1 MSQHDHPLVAPIQRP
16 HPARSDKALYP
27 VTGLAIARYGDVDA
41 NGHVNNLAL
50 ESLHETARAEFNAQ
64 IFPDI
69 YRPAWRTVR
78 LVSASN
84 VVHFLAEV
92 HWPAT
97 IETGLGIGKLGRTS
111 YVASTALFVDQT
123 CVGLCDTVL
132 VMLDDDGPTPIPDE
146 ARELLGGYLLA

>member
-1 MSQHDHPLVAPIQRP
+1 MSQHDQSLVAPIQRP
-16 HPARSDKALYP
+16 HPTRSDKALYP

-50 ESLHETARAEFNAQ
+50 ESLHETARAEFNEQ

-69 YRPAWRTVR
+69 YQPASRTVR

-111 YVASTALFVDQT
+111 YVASTALFVGQT
-123 CVGLCDTVL
+123 CVSLCDTVL

-146 ARELLGGYLLA
+146 ARERLGGYLLA

>member
-16 HPARSDKALYP
+16 HSGRSDKARYP

-50 ESLHETARAEFNAQ
+50 ESLHETARAEFNQQ
-64 IFPDI
+64 IFPGI
-69 YRPAWRTVR
+69 YQPASRSVR

-84 VVHFLAEV
+84 VVHFLTEV

-111 YVASTALFVDQT
+111 YVASSALFVGQT
-123 CVGLCDTVL
+123 CVSLCDTVL

-146 ARELLGGYLLA
+146 ARERLGGYLLA

>member
-1 MSQHDHPLVAPIQRP
+1 MSQHDQPLVASTQRP
-16 HPARSDKALYP
+16 HPARSDKARYP

-50 ESLHETARAEFNAQ
+50 ESLHETARAEFNEQ

-69 YRPAWRTVR
+69 YRPASRTVR

-111 YVASTALFVDQT
+111 YVASTALFVGET
-123 CVGLCDTVL
+123 CVSLCDTVL
-132 VMLDDDGPTPIPDE
+132 VMLDDDGPTPIPAE
-146 ARELLGGYLLA
+146 ARERLGKYLLA